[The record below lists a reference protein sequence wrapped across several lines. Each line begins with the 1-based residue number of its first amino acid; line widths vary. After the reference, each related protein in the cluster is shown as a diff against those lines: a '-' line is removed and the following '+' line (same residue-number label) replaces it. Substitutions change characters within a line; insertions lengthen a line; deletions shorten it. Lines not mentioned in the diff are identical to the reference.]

1 MASENETNANKFA
14 KLQEMV
20 EEMKSDHDRG
30 MKDNSS
36 QISELRERNRKL
48 EKENEMLKADL
59 KDCEN
64 NFEETLTMAVE
75 LQSELVNREGVL
87 KQYSARIKNVEE
99 ENNRLK
105 NEIRSLLQHLDTV
118 QQNTNSAGQ
127 KCSVDYA
134 RNANKHYS
142 LAEMRPYLG
151 PTVRIIWTS
160 VKVAGDST
168 YNPDHI
174 VELESITYLWR
185 DGNIGIWNVIRP
197 FDIRIVAE
205 DFQPILNSSTI
216 LKCQNYLYLNNA
228 HISFRDYK
236 ILYSVNQ
243 IVIDY
248 ESEKIN
254 PHYLPEFLEQPGVKP
269 VIVLNR
275 LHPESINSVLNQLS
289 KTFSSA
295 VSPNAFTIRFSQCD
309 KSLTEF
315 REVNYKSREKLQLKK
330 KDSEKDYTLERCSLP
345 PVIFEVLYYLNRD
358 QLERFSIVCRPFK
371 NFIERHL
378 GSKPYRIFDQLL
390 IYGGMHFLV
399 HNNVRWHPNRND
411 YSAQQFLARQ
421 ECSIG
426 NRGYSFAEM
435 RPYLGPTVRIKWT
448 FINVAGGVTYNPG
461 HIAEMESIAY
471 LWHDAEIFIWN
482 SRNDGSRI
490 DAEHFQPILNSPAI
504 LQCQYLKMD
513 NAQFSFKDHK
523 TLYTVN
529 LIEINYEN
537 AETDPNYWPQFLEQ
551 PGVKPLVV
559 LRQLNPES
567 VVKMLERLYKDFS
580 SAVSP
585 KAYKIIFAQNDRLL
599 IKSIVESFKNR
610 IPQEFGLVNSIIQS
624 FKVVYSYSQST
635 VPLIDEELIAFQ
647 DKNKTSGEKWE
658 FKKPDEFALEYPEYE
673 LNENNK
679 YVLERSSI

>member
-1 MASENETNANKFA
+1 MS
-14 KLQEMV
+14 
-20 EEMKSDHDRG
+20 
-30 MKDNSS
+30 NSKPLPPFVLNV
-36 QISELRERNRKL
+36 LRYLNRDQLERFSIVCR
-48 EKENEMLKADL
+48 
-59 KDCEN
+59 
-64 NFEETLTMAVE
+64 
-75 LQSELVNREGVL
+75 Q
-87 KQYSARIKNVEE
+87 
-99 ENNRLK
+99 LK
-105 NEIRSLLQHLDTV
+105 NFIERYFQSKPYRVFDRLYIRGGSYALEHKEVRWHPNRDDYSV
-118 QQNTNSAGQ
+118 QQF
-127 KCSVDYA
+127 
-134 RNANKHYS
+134 
-142 LAEMRPYLG
+142 LG
-151 PTVRIIWTS
+151 RWGFHVQS
-160 VKVAGDST
+160 
-168 YNPDHI
+168 DHI

-205 DFQPILNSSTI
+205 DFQPILNSPTI

-315 REVNYKSREKLQLKK
+315 LEVNYKSREKLQLKK

-371 NFIERHL
+371 NFIERYL
-378 GSKPYRIFDQLL
+378 RSKPYRIFDQLL
-390 IYGGMHFLV
+390 IYGGMYFLV
-399 HNNVRWHPNRND
+399 HNNVRWHPNRTD

-448 FINVAGGVTYNPG
+448 IIYVAGDSTYNPE

-471 LWHDAEIFIWN
+471 LWRDGEIFIWK
-482 SRNDGSRI
+482 SRTMV
-490 DAEHFQPILNSPAI
+490 AELTPNTPA
-504 LQCQYLKMD
+504 D
-513 NAQFSFKDHK
+513 SQFTSHSADHK
-523 TLYTVN
+523 VLYTVK

-537 AETDPNYWPQFLEQ
+537 DETDSNCWTQFLEQ

-567 VVKMLERLYKDFS
+567 VVELLERLYKDFS

-624 FKVVYSYSQST
+624 FKVVYSYSQPT

-658 FKKPDEFALEYPEYE
+658 FKKSDEFALEYPEYE